1 VEGYISMI
9 VLSAIATAQTITPYV
24 RGFEGSTFNITVI
37 DESLNSS
44 DSNLVSGVISDGI
57 LTIDVTY
64 NFIEGR
70 FYMVKI
76 YSGSQLVNFSKIY
89 CTDQTDLENY
99 SVTDDYYT
107 QPTKDETTYI
117 TK

>member
-1 VEGYISMI
+1 MLILKAIS
-9 VLSAIATAQTITPYV
+9 TAQTITPYV
-24 RGFEGSTFNITVI
+24 RDSNGSTFNVQVI

-44 DSNLVSGVISDGI
+44 SSNLVSGIITDGV

-76 YSGSQLVNFSKIY
+76 YSGSQLINFSKIY
-89 CTDQTDLENY
+89 CTDQTDLYNY
-99 SVTDDYYT
+99 SVTDDYFT
-107 QPTKDETTYI
+107 QIEKTETEYI
-117 TK
+117 IK